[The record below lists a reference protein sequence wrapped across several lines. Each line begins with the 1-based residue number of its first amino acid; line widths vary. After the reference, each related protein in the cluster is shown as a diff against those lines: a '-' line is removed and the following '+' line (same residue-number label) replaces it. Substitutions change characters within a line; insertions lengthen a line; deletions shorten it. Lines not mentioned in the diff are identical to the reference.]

1 MRQYM
6 VVRSVLKML
15 MWPVRLGPGSKEVAR
30 KRMRKNSQHSVVK
43 TWSAARDKL
52 LRDLN
57 D

>member
-43 TWSAARDKL
+43 TWSATRDK
-52 LRDLN
+52 
-57 D
+57 